1 MIKILKT
8 CSSCK
13 IDRELDQFNKDKSA
27 TDGLKYSCREC
38 TKKRYSIY
46 YESNKERE
54 IERQTN
60 YQNNNKSSVNKR
72 RCSRH
77 KERYATDLLYK
88 LKYNTRNRIKM
99 FLKSSNFN
107 KIKSGTFNIV
117 GCTPIELKDYIEK
130 QFTDNMNWG
139 NYSLKGWHIDH
150 KIPLVLATNE
160 EEVYKLCHY
169 TNLQP
174 MWAEDNLK
182 KGVSI

>member
-60 YQNNNKSSVNKR
+60 YQK
-72 RCSRH
+72 
-77 KERYATDLLYK
+77 
-88 LKYNTRNRIKM
+88 
-99 FLKSSNFN
+99 
-107 KIKSGTFNIV
+107 
-117 GCTPIELKDYIEK
+117 
-130 QFTDNMNWG
+130 
-139 NYSLKGWHIDH
+139 
-150 KIPLVLATNE
+150 
-160 EEVYKLCHY
+160 
-169 TNLQP
+169 
-174 MWAEDNLK
+174 
-182 KGVSI
+182 